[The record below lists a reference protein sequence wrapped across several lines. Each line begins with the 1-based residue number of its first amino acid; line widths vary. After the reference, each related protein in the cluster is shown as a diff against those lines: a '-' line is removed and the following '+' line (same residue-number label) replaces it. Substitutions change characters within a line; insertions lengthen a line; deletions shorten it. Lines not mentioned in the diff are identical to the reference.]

1 MDKDQHP
8 DERSDVGEHQDAKI
22 LPFPTGHE
30 TPSSTDVDIDGQ
42 QVQIIYLPWRHEV
55 DGVER
60 SAGLYYRSPDAAGFY
75 PAPTT
80 RDLDEL
86 LNELVPQLRQHLTVV
101 PTLEDREGV

>member
-1 MDKDQHP
+1 MVKDQHT
-8 DERSDVGEHQDAKI
+8 EELTGLGEPRDAKI
-22 LPFPTGHE
+22 LPFPIGHE
-30 TPSSTDVDIDGQ
+30 TPASTEVDVDGQ

-60 SAGLYYRSPDAAGFY
+60 SAGLYFRAPDAAGFY

-86 LNELVPQLRQHLTVV
+86 LDELVPQLRQHLRVV
-101 PTLEDREGV
+101 PSLEDGDVL

>member
-1 MDKDQHP
+1 MDKDQHTEEINGP
-8 DERSDVGEHQDAKI
+8 GEQLEAKI
-22 LPFPTGHE
+22 LPFPSGHE
-30 TPSSTDVDIDGQ
+30 SPTSTEVDVDGQ

-60 SAGLYYRSPDAAGFY
+60 SAGLYYRAPDAAGFY

-86 LNELVPQLRQHLTVV
+86 LNELVPQLRQHLRVV
-101 PTLEDREGV
+101 PSIEDREGV